1 MSIRIATFNMEN
13 LFRRPTA
20 FRLENPADR
29 EQLLADFARLVDLLD
44 LPAYSDADKAEIARI
59 ITAYR
64 AYDIDDPRH
73 PDPKGPPPIVINQSR
88 PGKHTGL
95 FETSGPPRTP
105 HVEITATGRGSWTG
119 WAELAQDDLDM
130 STVRNTGRV
139 VAEVDADILLTVEVE
154 DRLTLERFN
163 TQVLADALGRRP
175 YPYNLLI
182 DGNDPR
188 GIDIGILSRHPIT
201 SVRSHL
207 FDTDPDHPADR
218 LFSRDCPEFEIQLD
232 GTPLVIL
239 GNHLKSK
246 FRDDPELRLAQA
258 RRVAEIYR
266 EAAERTP
273 HVMVAGDLND
283 APESDAV
290 AQLLAT
296 GLRDVMSHPS
306 YHGEPGTHEPC
317 TRLQDKIDYL
327 LLPPPLWHEV
337 QHVGLETRGIFAPGI
352 KSFDT
357 VTSKLTEASDHAAL
371 YVDLDL

>member
-20 FRLENPADR
+20 FRLSDPAKR
-29 EQLLADFARLVDLLD
+29 EEVLKDFDTLVTLLD
-44 LPAYSDADKAEIARI
+44 LPAYTDDDKKEIVRLI
-59 ITAYR
+59 KAYK
-64 AYDIDDPRH
+64 AYDID
-73 PDPKGPPPIVINQSR
+73 PKNPPPILINQSR
-88 PGKHTGL
+88 PGKRSGL
-95 FETSGPPRTP
+95 FETSGPANNP
-105 HVEITATGRGSWTG
+105 HIEIIAGGRASWAG
-119 WAELAQDDLDM
+119 WAELGQDDLDM

-139 VAEVDADILLTVEVE
+139 VSEVDADILLTVEVE

-163 TQVLADALGRRP
+163 TQVLAGALGRRP
-175 YPYNLLI
+175 YPYSLLI

-188 GIDIGILSRHPIT
+188 GIDIGIFSRHPIT
-201 SVRSHL
+201 SVRSHI
-207 FDTDPDHPADR
+207 FDTNPERPADR

-232 GTPLVIL
+232 GSPLVIL

-246 FRDDPELRLAQA
+246 FQDDPELRLAQA
-258 RRVAEIYR
+258 KRVAEIYR

-283 APESDAV
+283 DPESEAV
-290 AQLLAT
+290 AELLDA
-296 GLRDVMSHPS
+296 GLRDAMSHRS
-306 YHGEPGTHEPC
+306 YHGDPGTHGKCASP
-317 TRLQDKIDYL
+317 RDKIDYL

-337 QHVGLETRGIFAPGI
+337 QHVGLETRGIFADGI

-357 VTSKLTEASDHAAL
+357 VTSKLNEASDHAAL

>member
-20 FRLENPADR
+20 FRLTDPAKRKEVLD
-29 EQLLADFARLVDLLD
+29 DFDTLVALLD
-44 LPAYSDADKAEIARI
+44 LPAYKDEDKTQIVRLI
-59 ITAYR
+59 KKYK
-64 AYDIDDPRH
+64 AYDID
-73 PDPKGPPPIVINQSR
+73 PKNPPPIIVNQSR
-88 PGKHTGL
+88 PGKHSGL
-95 FETSGPPRTP
+95 FQTSGPADHP
-105 HVEITATGRGSWTG
+105 HIEITAGGRASWTG
-119 WAELAQDDLDM
+119 WAELGQDDLDM
-130 STVRNTGRV
+130 SVVRNTGRV

-163 TQVLADALGRRP
+163 THVLAGALGRRP

-188 GIDIGILSRHPIT
+188 GIDIGILSRHPIA

-207 FDTDPDHPADR
+207 FDTNPERPAER

-232 GTPLVIL
+232 GSPLVIL

-246 FRDDPELRLAQA
+246 FKDDPELRLAQA
-258 RRVAEIYR
+258 KRVAEIYR
-266 EAAERTP
+266 AAAERTP

-283 APESDAV
+283 DPESEAV
-290 AQLLAT
+290 AELLDT
-296 GLRDVMSHPS
+296 GLRDVMSHRA
-306 YHGEPGTHEPC
+306 YHGEPGTHGQCDRP
-317 TRLQDKIDYL
+317 QDKIDYL

-337 QHVGLETRGIFAPGI
+337 QQVGLETRGIFADGI

-357 VTSKLTEASDHAAL
+357 VTSKLNEASDHAAL